1 MIRQDYE
8 NKGKPPFIYNTTP
21 RGPFTSFLPIQTYIT
36 YTSRE
41 IDHQRDEKR
50 EYKSYGSLVW
60 EGLGFE

>member
-1 MIRQDYE
+1 M
-8 NKGKPPFIYNTTP
+8 KTKVSLPL
-21 RGPFTSFLPIQTYIT
+21 FTIQHHVDPLLHFCQYKHIT